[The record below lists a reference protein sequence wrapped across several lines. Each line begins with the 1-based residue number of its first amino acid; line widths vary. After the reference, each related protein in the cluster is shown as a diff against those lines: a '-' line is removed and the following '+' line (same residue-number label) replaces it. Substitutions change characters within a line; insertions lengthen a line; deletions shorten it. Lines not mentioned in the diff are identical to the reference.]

1 MTSAVV
7 APAVAAA
14 AGERETTHGGGSA
27 LAHTLSLRGRGW
39 LRFFLPAR
47 QITCRNGVA
56 APARGGGR
64 APLPPDD
71 LGLARHDLWTCY
83 GFLVT

>member
-56 APARGGGR
+56 ALCGSGRGRGPGGR
-64 APLPPDD
+64 TPLRSRPRPP
-71 LGLARHDLWTCY
+71 
-83 GFLVT
+83 